1 MDHERHKEILT
12 LLNNPEL
19 SQSEKTDLLDEL
31 RTGGNALFTTVAEQ
45 EQKIAEQKKLTD
57 DLTNANGKLFLKLN
71 EQDGNEDD
79 DGKEPENKVIPLSEL
94 LKGKEV
100 QY

>member
-12 LLNNPEL
+12 LLNNPDL

-31 RTGGNALFTTVAEQ
+31 RTGGNALFTTVSEQ
-45 EQKIAEQKKLTD
+45 QQKIAEQKKLTD

-71 EQDGNEDD
+71 EQDGNEDEE
-79 DGKEPENKVIPLSEL
+79 KEQENKVIPLSEL